1 MIIMS
6 IIVIF
11 IILVVIYVFR
21 AKNRHPIS
29 SQKEDDISIIEKV
42 GNEGKIHI
50 RQRFIVTIG
59 DKTPENKFFKEGS
72 SKAFFIDNIEAPT
85 LLLQRNVFYEFQNL
99 SDEPLYFTTDT
110 EGGYKENTDG
120 TLEEAP
126 GSLSKDP
133 SGSFKGLAGG
143 SIFFMI
149 TDDFPAYFYYQSG
162 KHKNMGSIVQL
173 V

>member
-1 MIIMS
+1 MIIVF
-6 IIVIF
+6 VIAIL
-11 IILVVIYVFR
+11 IILIVIYVFR
-21 AKNRHPIS
+21 AKNRNVVS
-29 SQKEDDISIIEKV
+29 SPNDDLAIIEKV
-42 GNEGKIHI
+42 GNEGKIQI

-59 DKTPENKFFKEGS
+59 DKTLENKFFKEGS

-110 EGGYKENTDG
+110 EGGYKENKDG

-126 GSLSKDP
+126 GSLSKDA

-162 KHKNMGSIVQL
+162 KHKSMGSIVQ
-173 V
+173 VV